1 MFSLRA
7 VARGVALAAGL
18 AVACAVL
25 AVSFAAP
32 RSALMRFALGAFL
45 AAHGMHFAGGDLAV
59 GRDRLEASGLE
70 IDDDNGRVL
79 YVKRLTIEYD
89 WRGLIGR
96 SDRRFGLRAVEIDQ
110 PALRVVVLPDGS
122 TNLSTFITPA
132 SPPAAGVTTVSRLA
146 PLAVT
151 LRVADGRLDVENPSA
166 YARPGRWFSITG
178 IEADA
183 ALSGGIGRGE
193 LRATYAAQGTTS
205 HLRGAFSENDPV
217 GFAQLTLDAPS
228 VAFAP
233 PLDAFISTPLFVTER
248 GTADV
253 VARAYD
259 LGYAD
264 GAGPSWRFSAGARV
278 RGGTIHVVPLDVPV
292 RDIAGTIALSGGY
305 LGFGDLRGDA
315 AGLPIVARGGIR
327 LAGGVRLG
335 FAAHTRGD
343 LRLAKRL
350 LAFSRA
356 QTMDGAF
363 EARVRFDGPLDD
375 VHVAGDLNGKAGS
388 EHVDGVPLAAARAIF
403 YYHDAHVTL
412 PHVEASYD
420 GGRVSGGGDIALG
433 AQPAVQ
439 AIGTAD
445 ARARAV
451 PVIANLNRGGIVQVL
466 ASIDGPASSA
476 RFDAFGRTL
485 GGTGASAAV
494 AVTGTAGSSAFSA
507 LRIAWPRGDITARTA
522 YDHSN
527 AVQRAFFASVIASHA
542 PVHIF
547 AGSAGLPGITPL
559 VTLPEV
565 VGTFDGVARSSGS
578 DSADGALGTVV
589 DLRGRD
595 VVVQGERVDA
605 VTVRASGR
613 GPRIALESL
622 ALSGRDVAVRASGV
636 ARVDPQTLR
645 LAGDIRGTG
654 AFALD
659 PIARMAGVPASGD
672 VRGDFEA
679 VFSASG
685 WAATIASRDGNAMLD
700 GLALSGLTLEA
711 AGGPDAPL
719 RYAVRA
725 DALRGTI
732 GATGTQ
738 DGASVFASGIDM
750 AALRGAGLPF
760 DAGTAVVIGD
770 VRPAAHGADLSA
782 SFSMAGGRV
791 NGTQVGG
798 SGDITY
804 AQRDLHALGDLDVA
818 GTRVRVSGSALGV
831 ATGAAPSDVTLDA
844 TASVRDGDLG
854 GVLAHVVPSAW
865 PVAGAFDADL
875 AVRGNASDPQVAGTL
890 DSGAAT
896 LRGVTLLG
904 NRSKFSYGDGAFI
917 LSDGATQLGD
927 TALAFGGR
935 YSHDRLA
942 LLAHSAR
949 VDLSDVNDFF
959 EGRDVLDGIGSVY
972 VALSLQP
979 GSARAHGNLALA
991 DAYAAGIPLGSI
1003 SAAMREAGS
1012 DGLHLDVAQ
1021 NGELGASYFSG
1032 DLTFGGSDSA
1042 IPDLHRATY
1051 RVTAQTSDVDL
1062 GLIARLTGLE
1072 DWGLRGT
1079 LDANG
1084 SLNGTFAKPAVD
1096 VAFAVHDGYVRKLQL
1111 LGTTGRITSDGTQV
1125 QLRDAAVDVSFGH
1138 AVANARL
1145 SRSGALSGDAQMNV
1159 SDLRGLTRL
1168 FGSDVEISGAAQTE
1182 VALSGTVHKPVI
1194 KGSVIAT
1201 PGEVLGIGYDQ
1212 LAAHA
1217 TYSANEVAIGDTL
1230 LRLSKGHGLLT
1241 LSGSLPLELV
1251 PFALGPPS
1259 RPVGLRLDASGI
1271 DMAAFDPLLKQTM
1284 TLAGTLDASAA
1295 VSGTAG
1301 KPELQGSARLR
1312 GGELT
1317 SRYQTVPLRSIN
1329 ADIVFSHD
1337 SITLTDLAGTGG
1349 KGTFDGSGRAYVVP
1363 AVGLRSTPGLAY
1375 YATLRAV
1382 NLPLDA
1388 PNWVSGTVNGDLGLT
1403 QSGSTPLL
1411 AGTLTLRDGTIPVS
1425 AIYQLA
1431 TTLGDTSGPPPT
1443 SNIPGVPELLP
1454 GHTIAYGGGV
1464 YPPGDHLLTP
1474 AALSTPAPTFF
1485 DLPSLNMQLATDA
1498 RNMRVHGGPV
1508 DLTTDGTLA
1517 IGGSV
1522 RDPQLTGEFTTKRGT
1537 IGAYGVTFRVER
1549 GVLSFE
1555 PDQGVLP
1562 SLDATASTV
1571 VNGDRVTLDISGR
1584 VDHLSTVISSS
1595 SGQTPEQILAGIVGG
1610 SDIGALTGGVTQQT
1624 LSVGAQRL
1632 LSAELSRS
1640 ILSPFSTALA
1650 QSLNIEEVS
1659 LEFNQLGQIVVE
1671 VRKFVSPTVAVIYG
1685 STTTQP
1691 VTQYYGASYSVRDYA
1706 ALEFTSTTAP
1716 SGFITYRV
1724 GMRVT
1729 FK

>member
-1 MFSLRA
+1 
-7 VARGVALAAGL
+7 
-18 AVACAVL
+18 
-25 AVSFAAP
+25 
-32 RSALMRFALGAFL
+32 
-45 AAHGMHFAGGDLAV
+45 
-59 GRDRLEASGLE
+59 
-70 IDDDNGRVL
+70 
-79 YVKRLTIEYD
+79 
-89 WRGLIGR
+89 
-96 SDRRFGLRAVEIDQ
+96 
-110 PALRVVVLPDGS
+110 
-122 TNLSTFITPA
+122 
-132 SPPAAGVTTVSRLA
+132 
-146 PLAVT
+146 
-151 LRVADGRLDVENPSA
+151 
-166 YARPGRWFSITG
+166 
-178 IEADA
+178 
-183 ALSGGIGRGE
+183 
-193 LRATYAAQGTTS
+193 
-205 HLRGAFSENDPV
+205 
-217 GFAQLTLDAPS
+217 
-228 VAFAP
+228 
-233 PLDAFISTPLFVTER
+233 
-248 GTADV
+248 
-253 VARAYD
+253 
-259 LGYAD
+259 
-264 GAGPSWRFSAGARV
+264 
-278 RGGTIHVVPLDVPV
+278 
-292 RDIAGTIALSGGY
+292 
-305 LGFGDLRGDA
+305 
-315 AGLPIVARGGIR
+315 
-327 LAGGVRLG
+327 
-335 FAAHTRGD
+335 
-343 LRLAKRL
+343 
-350 LAFSRA
+350 
-356 QTMDGAF
+356 
-363 EARVRFDGPLDD
+363 
-375 VHVAGDLNGKAGS
+375 
-388 EHVDGVPLAAARAIF
+388 
-403 YYHDAHVTL
+403 
-412 PHVEASYD
+412 
-420 GGRVSGGGDIALG
+420 
-433 AQPAVQ
+433 
-439 AIGTAD
+439 
-445 ARARAV
+445 
-451 PVIANLNRGGIVQVL
+451 
-466 ASIDGPASSA
+466 
-476 RFDAFGRTL
+476 
-485 GGTGASAAV
+485 
-494 AVTGTAGSSAFSA
+494 
-507 LRIAWPRGDITARTA
+507 
-522 YDHSN
+522 
-527 AVQRAFFASVIASHA
+527 
-542 PVHIF
+542 
-547 AGSAGLPGITPL
+547 
-559 VTLPEV
+559 
-565 VGTFDGVARSSGS
+565 
-578 DSADGALGTVV
+578 
-589 DLRGRD
+589 
-595 VVVQGERVDA
+595 
-605 VTVRASGR
+605 
-613 GPRIALESL
+613 
-622 ALSGRDVAVRASGV
+622 
-636 ARVDPQTLR
+636 
-645 LAGDIRGTG
+645 
-654 AFALD
+654 
-659 PIARMAGVPASGD
+659 
-672 VRGDFEA
+672 
-679 VFSASG
+679 
-685 WAATIASRDGNAMLD
+685 
-700 GLALSGLTLEA
+700 
-711 AGGPDAPL
+711 
-719 RYAVRA
+719 
-725 DALRGTI
+725 
-732 GATGTQ
+732 
-738 DGASVFASGIDM
+738 
-750 AALRGAGLPF
+750 
-760 DAGTAVVIGD
+760 
-770 VRPAAHGADLSA
+770 
-782 SFSMAGGRV
+782 MAGGRV

-831 ATGAAPSDVTLDA
+831 APGAAPSDVTLDA

-854 GVLAHVVPSAW
+854 GVLAHVVPRAW

-904 NRSKFSYGDGAFI
+904 NRSTFSYGGGAFV
-917 LSDGATQLGD
+917 LRDGATQLGD

-942 LLAHSAR
+942 LLARSAR

-1032 DLTFGGSDSA
+1032 DLTFGGSASA
-1042 IPDLHRATY
+1042 LPDLHRATY
-1051 RVTAQTSDVDL
+1051 RATAQTSDVDL

-1168 FGSDVEISGAAQTE
+1168 FGSDVEISGAAQTD

-1271 DMAAFDPLLKQTM
+1271 DMTAFDPLLKQTM

-1301 KPELQGSARLR
+1301 KPELQGSGRLR